1 MNVIRSVSE
10 QWHKA
15 EFAHQLHIYLSQEQ
29 VINDLFVGA
38 TNKATICNIIAA
50 MIESPIKLHDEKYKI
65 DQNSIFDC
73 FFQCFHLL
81 FIKEVEHHS
90 LTQAEQL
97 ILSISVY
104 FANKINQQPDS
115 VDISDL
121 QKSAHII
128 TAMSRLEIVRKEH
141 RKSQCNMG

>member
-1 MNVIRSVSE
+1 
-10 QWHKA
+10 
-15 EFAHQLHIYLSQEQ
+15 
-29 VINDLFVGA
+29 
-38 TNKATICNIIAA
+38 
-50 MIESPIKLHDEKYKI
+50 
-65 DQNSIFDC
+65 
-73 FFQCFHLL
+73 LL
-81 FIKEVEHHS
+81 FIKEVKHHS